1 MCGCFIGYQI
11 DTRRIGNWQL
21 TIGNLLST
29 WQNAMAITQKVLLL
43 NASYEAL
50 GMVNMPR
57 AVRLVWKGSAEV
69 VELDGHRVLRSQHFT
84 FPAPSVIRL
93 IEYIDVRGRQGRSST
108 KRSRILARDRYRCQ
122 YCGRKGGAFDLT
134 IDHIVP
140 RSRGGRTA
148 AENLCAACL
157 ACNQRKGNRTPEEAR
172 MPLLANPAALTYG
185 MERAE
190 MRHSAESR
198 PEWRKYLFLEDSG
211 VAVA

>member
-1 MCGCFIGYQI
+1 MIMM
-11 DTRRIGNWQL
+11 R
-21 TIGNLLST
+21 
-29 WQNAMAITQKVLLL
+29 KVLLL

-50 GMVNMPR
+50 GLVNIPR

-69 VELDGHRVLRSQHFT
+69 IELDGCRVLRSQNFV

-122 YCGRKGGAFDLT
+122 YCGQKGGAFDLT

-157 ACNQRKGNRTPEEAR
+157 GCNQRKGNRTPEEAR

-190 MRHSAESR
+190 MRHLADSR
-198 PEWRKYLFLEDSG
+198 PEWRKYLFLEDARVS
-211 VAVA
+211 VA